1 MTPCRQVLG
10 VYRGREWAFI
20 EEHLHDV
27 LGKQSRD
34 AGDLDAAIG
43 HFAAMLPCRH
53 SPENWQAFYLRQF
66 LEVVQQAAT
75 QRVRR
80 HSDVAAY
87 HMPYRTDVHMRYVG
101 LVWFA
106 QTSANSEFLRTSFVT
121 FRANL
126 IIVSLNRIK
135 LPSP

>member
-1 MTPCRQVLG
+1 MLGSVTCRQVLG

-66 LEVVQQAAT
+66 LEVVQQAAG
-75 QRVRR
+75 QRVRPLR
-80 HSDVAAY
+80 LRPASGVSPLTICLSDVSD
-87 HMPYRTDVHMRYVG
+87 PTLNVDLDRNC
-101 LVWFA
+101 F
-106 QTSANSEFLRTSFVT
+106 E
-121 FRANL
+121 
-126 IIVSLNRIK
+126 IIVAIRSW
-135 LPSP
+135 S

>member
-1 MTPCRQVLG
+1 VSKCAGLVTRRQVLG

-66 LEVVQQAAT
+66 LEVVQQAAG

-80 HSDVAAY
+80 RLMRHSPTCHLRVIC
-87 HMPYRTDVHMRYVG
+87 
-101 LVWFA
+101 
-106 QTSANSEFLRTSFVT
+106 TSAVSEHC
-121 FRANL
+121 
-126 IIVSLNRIK
+126 IH
-135 LPSP
+135 